1 MFISFIRYSEKVI
14 AKYIRV
20 MSGNSS
26 SDAAAP
32 QSPVV
37 SASAGAPRPIQIIST
52 GSDPDAESTSFT
64 LIEANLAEVLRKVPA
79 GMKVSVLSVVG
90 AFRSG
95 KSFLL
100 TFFLRYLK
108 NGSPSDLSDK
118 WMKSE
123 GMR

>member
-1 MFISFIRYSEKVI
+1 
-14 AKYIRV
+14 
-20 MSGNSS
+20 MSSTSSS

-32 QSPVV
+32 QSPI
-37 SASAGAPRPIQIIST
+37 AAATTGAPRPVQIIST
-52 GSDPDAESTSFT
+52 GSDPDAESTSFS
-64 LIEANLAEVLRKVPA
+64 LIEANLAEVLRKVPP

-108 NGSPSDLSDK
+108 NGSPSDMTDK

-123 GMR
+123 GIL

>member
-1 MFISFIRYSEKVI
+1 
-14 AKYIRV
+14 
-20 MSGNSS
+20 MSQSSS
-26 SDAAAP
+26 SDETAAQASAAAVP
-32 QSPVV
+32 S
-37 SASAGAPRPIQIIST
+37 SGPRPVQIIST
-52 GSDPDAESTSFT
+52 GSDPDAESTSFQ
-64 LIEANLAEVLRKVPA
+64 LVEANLAEVLSKVPA

-108 NGSPSDLSDK
+108 NGAPSDLTDK

-123 GMR
+123 GKI